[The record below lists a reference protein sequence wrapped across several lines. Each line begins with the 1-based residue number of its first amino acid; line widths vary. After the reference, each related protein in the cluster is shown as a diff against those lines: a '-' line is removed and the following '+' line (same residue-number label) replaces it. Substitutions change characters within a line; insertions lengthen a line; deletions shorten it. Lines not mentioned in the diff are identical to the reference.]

1 MTFGSRIAVV
11 QGAPSAAIEDVF
23 RVLVDRWR
31 PTMRLAG
38 VLAEGHGLADRACSA
53 GFLHSLGS
61 DERFS
66 VFQDA
71 GPNSTACH
79 LEGDGMLAAA
89 EAVCRD
95 IDRGCDLVV
104 LSKFGKLEAKG
115 DGLYAAFAAAI
126 AAGVPVLTSVSGKF
140 SAAWDAFA
148 ASSFVVLPADPDR
161 IEQWRCDQEAVA
173 QRRSARSGEFSGT
186 NSRSS

>member
-11 QGAPSAAIEDVF
+11 QGAPSAIVEDLF

-38 VLAEGHGLADRACSA
+38 VLAEGHGLADRTCSA
-53 GFLHSLGS
+53 GFLRSLGS
-61 DERFS
+61 DERFP

-79 LEGDGMLAAA
+79 LDGGGMLAAA

-95 IDRGCDLVV
+95 IERGCDLVV

-115 DGLYAAFAAAI
+115 SGLYDAFTAAI
-126 AAGVPVLTSVSGKF
+126 AADVPVLTSVSGKF
-140 SAAWDAFA
+140 SAAWDTFA
-148 ASSFVVLPADPDR
+148 ASSFVVLPADADR
-161 IEQWRCDQEAVA
+161 IEQWRQAQDPVA
-173 QRRSARSGEFSGT
+173 QRRSARNGEFSET